1 MSKLYVVRHAQ
12 VLIEPALPSPEW
24 ALSSEGV
31 QSARELAKRES
42 WQGVREI
49 WHSPEPKA
57 IGTARAIAEHAGLTM
72 KQHEDLR
79 ELAFAAGY
87 LTAEEFQARVGA
99 YFQGGQDDP
108 AFEPYVEAQAR
119 IVQAIQDIVAQADG
133 KDVAIVSHGRILTVL
148 YSYLLGRRLG
158 PEEWRSIKL
167 PDLSVID
174 TGTWRV
180 ERGFLCSVSH

>member
-12 VLIEPALPSPEW
+12 VLIDPAVPSHRWELSPE
-24 ALSSEGV
+24 GI
-31 QSARELAKRES
+31 QSTQELARRES
-42 WQGVREI
+42 WHGVREI

-57 IGTARAIAEHAGLTM
+57 IGTAHVIAEHAGLVM
-72 KQHEDLR
+72 KSHEDLR
-79 ELAFAAGY
+79 ELAFEAGY

-108 AFEPYVEAQAR
+108 AFEPFAEAQAR
-119 IVQAIQDIVAQADG
+119 IVQAVRDLVAQAAG
-133 KDVAIVSHGRILTVL
+133 QDVAIVSHGRILTVL
-148 YSYLLGRRLG
+148 YSHLFGRRLG

-174 TGTWRV
+174 TGTWQV